1 MAAFVAVVAVM
12 LASALVLAIVLP
24 FLRAA
29 DEQGAL

>member
-1 MAAFVAVVAVM
+1 MATLVAVVAVI
-12 LASALVLAIVLP
+12 LANVIVLAIVLP